1 MICHEI
7 PYPAD
12 NGGRVD
18 AWRRIKAFAQFGVE
32 LQLIAWHKDRPKSE
46 HLIEIHKYVKS
57 LYLIAFD
64 NSFLAMTRRIIDLFT
79 YPLEVTSRIVR
90 GKEVDR
96 LFAEVRAFNPDLIWL
111 DYLHGAEVASL
122 LAKSLDLP
130 LISRSHNIEHL
141 YYDRLRS
148 STTDLKNKLR
158 RTLSVSHLEKY
169 EKTSLKN
176 STLFYD
182 ISIDDLKFWQKHGYT
197 NGRYL
202 PPFIDFS
209 SDNNLLTN
217 SDSCSQKQLYDL
229 VFLGNLYIDNN
240 VAGITWLIEKVL
252 PIVRAEIPEIK
263 LLIAGSKAVSKI
275 KELCNSEV
283 GVDLKI
289 NPASSMSIYNSGKIL
304 VNPVATG
311 SGVSMKSLEMLLAGK
326 PIVSQPQ
333 GMAGLPD
340 MLKPYFNIAEDP
352 QSFAQEIIGLLT
364 NLKHAE
370 VADRSLLES
379 LFGFQ
384 AIKNVLSELNA
395 LVKSDGKI

>member
-7 PYPAD
+7 PYPPD

-32 LQLIAWHKDRPKSE
+32 LQLIAWHKHQPKVE
-46 HLIEIHKYVKS
+46 DLVEIHKHVKS
-57 LYLIAFD
+57 IYLIAFN
-64 NSFLAMTRRIIDLFT
+64 NSLLGLTRRVIDLFT
-79 YPLEVTSRIVR
+79 YPLEVTSRIIR
-90 GKEVDR
+90 GEAVNR
-96 LFAEVRAFNPDLIWL
+96 LFTEVRAFNPDLIWL

-122 LAKSLDLP
+122 LAKNLNLP

-141 YYDRLRS
+141 YYDRLRN
-148 STTDLKNKLR
+148 STTDLKNRLR
-158 RTLSVSHLEKY
+158 RTLSVAHLEKY

-182 ISIDDLKFWQKHGYT
+182 ISIDDLNFWQKQGYT

-202 PPFIDFS
+202 PPFIDFAN
-209 SDNNLLTN
+209 DENLLDN
-217 SDSCSQKQLYDL
+217 QDDDREKSKYDL

-240 VAGITWLIEKVL
+240 VAGVTWLIEEVL
-252 PIVRAEIPEIK
+252 PIVRATIPDIK
-263 LLIAGSKAVSKI
+263 LLIAGSKAVQKI
-275 KELCNSEV
+275 KDLCSSEA
-283 GVDLKI
+283 GVELKI
-289 NPASSMSIYNSGKIL
+289 NPTSSMSIYNSGKVL

-340 MLKPYFNIAEDP
+340 ILKPYFHIAEDP
-352 QSFAQEIIGLLT
+352 QSFAKEIIDLLT
-364 NLKHAE
+364 GTKHTQA
-370 VADRSLLES
+370 ANRLLLES

-384 AIKNVLSELNA
+384 AIKHVLSDLDELIKTN
-395 LVKSDGKI
+395 K